1 MTNGEKRQN
10 ECGILH
16 QKMNLLQRFKNRETK
31 KTLRRDKE
39 LLMRELRKLYK
50 TKSYSYQLQQV
61 PVVEMARSR
70 EIPSDYSIDESVVI
84 NNLAYDFVDSIKDY
98 MSVDKKI
105 DSSTGKVVYYAKI
118 KLVDWDDKKISI
130 RRMDKCRY

>member
-1 MTNGEKRQN
+1 
-10 ECGILH
+10 
-16 QKMNLLQRFKNRETK
+16 MNLLQRFKNRETK

-39 LLMRELRKLYK
+39 LLMYELLKAYGSRPKY
-50 TKSYSYQLQQV
+50 YFQQV
-61 PVVEMARSR
+61 PVVELAKSR
-70 EIPSDYSIDESVVI
+70 EIPSNYSIDETVVI
-84 NNLAYDFVDSIKDY
+84 NNLAYDFVDSIKDH